1 MKEDEMKRGAF
12 FRALLCTVLLLVI
25 AYAPAQAGFYIG
37 LRGGLS
43 NQNVTGG
50 SIKFNQDSAFLY
62 GAQVGVKFLSFS
74 LEGEF
79 YQANHNLSSE
89 TPTVYLGLSG
99 DMSYYYLGVNGKLG
113 LPLSVIYPYLTV
125 GLGSYTADLKDL
137 GKKSD
142 MSFNVGAGAELYI
155 GKVGI
160 FAELRYTD
168 FSMDFDNHKWD
179 FGGLDVHAGLNIHF

>member
-12 FRALLCTVLLLVI
+12 LRPLLCGVLLFVI

-50 SIKFNQDSAFLY
+50 SIKFNEDSAFLY
-62 GAQVGVKFLSFS
+62 GAQVGVKFLSFA

-79 YQANHNLSSE
+79 YRASHNLFQE
-89 TPTVYLGLSG
+89 TPLQVVLPPQ

-125 GLGSYTADLKDL
+125 GFGTYTANLKGL

-155 GKVGI
+155 GKVGV